1 MEAYKFETTVLENG
15 IIQIP
20 EISQFANRP
29 IELFIVVKQS
39 EKQVDVR
46 PTQTI
51 EQFLEKWTGFL
62 KGVNPD
68 DVKRQY
74 LQEKYA

>member
-20 EISQFANRP
+20 EISKLAHHP
-29 IELFIVVKQS
+29 IEIFIVIKQLDS
-39 EKQVDVR
+39 MASTETSQSID
-46 PTQTI
+46 
-51 EQFLEKWTGFL
+51 QFLNKWTGFI
-62 KGVNPD
+62 KGKNPD
-68 DVKRQY
+68 NNKLQY